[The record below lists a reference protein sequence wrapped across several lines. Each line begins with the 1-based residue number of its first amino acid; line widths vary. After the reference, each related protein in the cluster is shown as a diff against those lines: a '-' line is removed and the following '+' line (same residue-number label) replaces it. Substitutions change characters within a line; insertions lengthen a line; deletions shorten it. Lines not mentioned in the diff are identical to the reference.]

1 MAPHDSN
8 TSGRLAGRVALITG
22 AAHGIGAAIATRY
35 GAEGAS
41 VVIGDIDGPGAAAVA
56 EQIVGAGGQAVG
68 AKSDVTDVGDIDAL
82 IALALS
88 TYGRIDILVNNAG
101 DITLQTHFLRADEA
115 WWDHF
120 LDTNLKS
127 QFRFCHRV
135 APLMVRAGG
144 GAIINLSSGGATR
157 AHRGMVA
164 YDASKGGIEA
174 FTRALAVELGPY
186 NVRVNCLVPGLID
199 SRPAAVKSEYD
210 KLRDATVPLGRGGLP
225 EDLAGPAVFLA
236 SDDAAYV
243 TGASLVVDGAVL
255 VQQRSPQVD
264 RFLQQYPAATEI

>member
-1 MAPHDSN
+1 MTN
-8 TSGRLAGRVALITG
+8 TSGRLQDRIAIVTG
-22 AAHGIGAAIATRY
+22 AAHGIGAAIAKRY
-35 GAEGAS
+35 AAEGAS
-41 VVIGDIDGPGAAAVA
+41 VVIGDLDGDSAAATAAAIVA
-56 EQIVGAGGQAVG
+56 AGGRAVG
-68 AKSDVTDVGDIDAL
+68 VRSDVTDGAQIGAL
-82 IALALS
+82 VDLTMS

-101 DITLQTHFLRADEA
+101 DITGQKHFLHADEA

-120 LDTNLKS
+120 IDTNLKS
-127 QFRFCHRV
+127 QFRFCHKI
-135 APLMVRAGG
+135 APIMVRAGSG
-144 GAIINLSSGGATR
+144 SIINLSSGGATK

-174 FTRALAVELGPY
+174 FTRALAVELAPY

-199 SRPAAVKSEYD
+199 SRPKAEKTDAD
-210 KLRDATVPLGRGGLP
+210 RLRDATVPLGRGGVP
-225 EDLAGPAVFLA
+225 EDLAGPALFLA

-264 RFLQQYPAATEI
+264 LFLQKYPAASEI

>member
-1 MAPHDSN
+1 MTNN
-8 TSGRLAGRVALITG
+8 TLRLQDRVAIVTG
-22 AAHGIGAAIATRY
+22 AAHGIGAAIATRFA
-35 GAEGAS
+35 AEGAC
-41 VVIGDIDGPGAAAVA
+41 VVIGDLDGDGAAAIAQRLVA
-56 EQIVGAGGQAVG
+56 TGGRAVG
-68 AKSDVTDVGDIDAL
+68 ARSDVTKIDDVDAL
-82 IALALS
+82 VDLTID

-101 DITLQTHFLRADEA
+101 DITIQKHFLTTDEA

-127 QFRFCHRV
+127 QFRFCRRV
-135 APLMVRAGG
+135 APIMVRAGSG
-144 GAIINLSSGGATR
+144 SIINLSSGGATR

-164 YDASKGGIEA
+164 YDASKGGVEA
-174 FTRALAVELGPY
+174 FTRALAVELAPY

-199 SRPAAVKSEYD
+199 SRPSATKSDAD
-210 KLRDATVPLGRGGLP
+210 KLRDATVPLGRGGVP
-225 EDLAGPAVFLA
+225 EDLAGPALFLA

-264 RFLQQYPAATEI
+264 AFLQKYPVAAEI